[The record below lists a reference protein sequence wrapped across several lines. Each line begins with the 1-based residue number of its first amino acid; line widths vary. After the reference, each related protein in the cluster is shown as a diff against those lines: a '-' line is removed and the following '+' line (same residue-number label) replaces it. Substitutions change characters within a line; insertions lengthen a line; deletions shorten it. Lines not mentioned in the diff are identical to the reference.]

1 MVLIAPLTS
10 MQCNMIVLV
19 LRGATQEQWS
29 YQFVSSSWFVI
40 VLIIK
45 YSNPPIYRASGG
57 KAKMHGISGDT
68 VNRGRFNIGFI
79 VKPDIGGT
87 LSGTV
92 YRGTR

>member
-1 MVLIAPLTS
+1 M
-10 MQCNMIVLV
+10 
-19 LRGATQEQWS
+19 
-29 YQFVSSSWFVI
+29 
-40 VLIIK
+40 
-45 YSNPPIYRASGG
+45 YSNPPVYRASWG

-68 VNRGRFNIGFI
+68 VNRGRLNIGFI